1 MLVVLLVVLLVTRLV
16 TSLFRLALKELRH
29 PLQGVVPSVSRVPLL
44 GAAWQMRSFQPDNL
58 HDKFAEYVRRFGRCF
73 MGTVLG
79 HVVVVT
85 AEPRHVD
92 ALLQSQHQ
100 LKKGTMYMA
109 LRGWLGDGLLLSRG
123 REWHTM
129 RKIIT
134 PTFHFSILEQFVEVF
149 DRQSSILVER
159 LKALSRGDQVVNIY
173 PLVGLAALDIITETA
188 MGVSVGAQGGDSEV
202 VHAVKDL
209 TNILATRFMR
219 PHLLFR
225 HLFRLC
231 WPSGFRKQQAGVLCL
246 HQFTNGIIE
255 QRRRLLAREA
265 QQDQPTKRHAL
276 LDTLLRATV
285 DGKPLTDKQIRD
297 EVNTFIF
304 EGHDTTTSAVS
315 FCLYLL
321 SRHEA
326 VQQKL
331 FEELTMHYGQDL
343 SRGVLL
349 SDFAALPYLSCVVKE
364 SLRLYPPIPA
374 VARCLEKDLVI
385 DEGYIPVGTNVVV
398 LLWQL
403 LRDEELF
410 ANPLVFQP
418 ERHLGEEAPRLSPYS
433 YIPFSAGPRNCVGQK
448 FALLEMK
455 TMVTQVIRHY
465 QLLPMGADVEP
476 SIKIVLRS
484 KSGVNFGLRRR
495 LY

>member
-1 MLVVLLVVLLVTRLV
+1 MLVVLLVALLVTRLV
-16 TSLFRLALKELRH
+16 VSLFRLALKELRH
-29 PLQGVVPSVSRVPLL
+29 PLQGVVPSVSTVPLL

-58 HDKFAEYVRRFGRCF
+58 HDKFAEYVKRFGRSF

-79 HVVVVT
+79 YVVMVT

-100 LKKGTMYMA
+100 LKKGTMYFA

-123 REWHTM
+123 KEWHTM

-159 LKALSRGDQVVNIY
+159 LRMLSHGDEVVNIY

-188 MGVSVGAQGGDSEV
+188 MGVSVGAQGADSEV

-219 PHLLFR
+219 PHLLFP

-231 WPSGFRKQQAGVLCL
+231 WPSGFRKQQAGVICL
-246 HQFTNGIIE
+246 HEFTNGIIE

-265 QQDQPTKRHAL
+265 NQDKPTKRHAL

-285 DGKPLTDKQIRD
+285 DGQPLTDKQIRD

-321 SRHEA
+321 SRHEP

-331 FEELTMHYGQDL
+331 VEELRTHYGQDL
-343 SRGVLL
+343 SRGVIL
-349 SDFAALPYLSCVVKE
+349 SDFAALPYLSCVIKE

-374 VARCLEKDLVI
+374 VARCLEKDLLI
-385 DEGYIPVGTNVVV
+385 DEGLHPRGNQCGRTS
-398 LLWQL
+398 L
-403 LRDEELF
+403 
-410 ANPLVFQP
+410 A
-418 ERHLGEEAPRLSPYS
+418 APP
-433 YIPFSAGPRNCVGQK
+433 G
-448 FALLEMK
+448 
-455 TMVTQVIRHY
+455 
-465 QLLPMGADVEP
+465 
-476 SIKIVLRS
+476 
-484 KSGVNFGLRRR
+484 
-495 LY
+495 